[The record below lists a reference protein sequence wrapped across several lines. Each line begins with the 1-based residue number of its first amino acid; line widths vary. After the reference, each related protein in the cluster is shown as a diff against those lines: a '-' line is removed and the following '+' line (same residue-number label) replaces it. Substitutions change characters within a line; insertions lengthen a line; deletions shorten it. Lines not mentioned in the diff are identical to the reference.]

1 MQTQLTSLTIG
12 PIVGHYLETT
22 PLSQGII
29 GIQVPG
35 LIAVDDLNKL
45 VIELFALG
53 IGINEMQTVI
63 IPPPQLGTFDASK
76 KADVESIGGRVF
88 RDRNDG
94 IRYNRVYI
102 ALYWDDLGKLN
113 SMYHDIFFQ
122 VEERQ
127 VGGYQVSISDNR
139 DVGVDQVFGTET
151 TMSGNKFVIANQMKT
166 TLDTLA
172 SQSEDKPVVVLF
184 SKRSLMERSSGDW
197 WIEFPEFTDE
207 KLMAANLLKY
217 VQDNEQIFTNVIW
230 VIKDRIAKGT
240 FGVGIIL
247 EFPEFPNI
255 KTIMTDGPRG
265 KFVRIQIGMSFF
277 FFSVDLSITRNWAK
291 LMTDQLEALVRGT
304 L

>member
-1 MQTQLTSLTIG
+1 MQTQLVSLTIG
-12 PIVGHYLETT
+12 PIVEHYLETT

-35 LIAVDDLNKL
+35 FITVDDLNKL
-45 VIELFALG
+45 VTELFALG
-53 IGINEMQTVI
+53 IGTSEMQTVI

-113 SMYHDIFFQ
+113 SMRHDIFFQ

-127 VGGYQVSISDNR
+127 VGGYQVSITDNR
-139 DVGVDQVFGTET
+139 EFGGDKVVY
-151 TMSGNKFVIANQMKT
+151 GNQLKSVIG
-166 TLDTLA
+166 TLA
-172 SQSEDKPVVVLF
+172 SQSEDKPVDMLF
-184 SKRSLMERSSGDW
+184 SLKSLMLRKPDDF

-230 VIKDRIAKGT
+230 VIKDRISKGT

-247 EFPEFPNI
+247 EFPKCLNI
-255 KTIMTDGPRG
+255 RVIMTDGPRG
-265 KFVRIQIGMSFF
+265 KFVRIQVGMTFF
-277 FFSVDLSITRNWAK
+277 FFSIDRPIIHDWVK
-291 LMTDQLEALVRGT
+291 LMINQLEAHMNAYLLAKENEVR
-304 L
+304 